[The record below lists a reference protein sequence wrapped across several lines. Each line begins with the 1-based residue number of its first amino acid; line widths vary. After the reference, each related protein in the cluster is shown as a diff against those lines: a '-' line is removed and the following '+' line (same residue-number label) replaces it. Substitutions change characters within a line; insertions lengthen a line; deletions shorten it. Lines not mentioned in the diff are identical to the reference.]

1 MAAPLYDYKG
11 YALIIKKF
19 LCKRHGYNERK
30 MYTHSYCQMCPAW
43 GGKTRGCCLDKI
55 SKALRG
61 KPKNKKKEN
70 TMEEF
75 LNSYIPYRR
84 PTMGMGLVFGST
96 MQKSE
101 RKSVKELVEA
111 EGGSIE
117 PEEKLNAKDEYE
129 ERKPVISVLFGFGIS
144 NWNDNNPNNPLAF
157 EEVEDILL
165 QEYSDE
171 GYSLLLDFF
180 NGTTRSSTLLGMNEI
195 SIAENISNICQMA
208 LPLIYLADKIRD
220 IKKLEDTLNW
230 LMKGKEAENEQ
241 KV

>member
-30 MYTHSYCQMCPAW
+30 IYTHSYCKMCPAW

-61 KPKNKKKEN
+61 KPKNNNKEN
-70 TMEEF
+70 TMEEL

-111 EGGSIE
+111 EGGCIE
-117 PEEKLNAKDEYE
+117 PEVKDEYLNN
-129 ERKPVISVLFGFGIS
+129 KTVINYLFDLGICE
-144 NWNDNNPNNPLAF
+144 WNAKNPSKMLSF
-157 EEVEDILL
+157 KEVESILL
-165 QEYSDE
+165 EEYEDD

-180 NGTTRSSTLLGMNEI
+180 NGAHCSSTLLGMNKI
-195 SIAENISNICQMA
+195 SIEENISNICQMA

-230 LMKGKEAENEQ
+230 LMKEMEK
-241 KV
+241 

>member
-1 MAAPLYDYKG
+1 
-11 YALIIKKF
+11 
-19 LCKRHGYNERK
+19 
-30 MYTHSYCQMCPAW
+30 
-43 GGKTRGCCLDKI
+43 
-55 SKALRG
+55 
-61 KPKNKKKEN
+61 
-70 TMEEF
+70 
-75 LNSYIPYRR
+75 
-84 PTMGMGLVFGST
+84 MGMGLVFGST

-230 LMKGKEAENEQ
+230 LMKEMEK
-241 KV
+241 

>member
-1 MAAPLYDYKG
+1 
-11 YALIIKKF
+11 
-19 LCKRHGYNERK
+19 
-30 MYTHSYCQMCPAW
+30 
-43 GGKTRGCCLDKI
+43 
-55 SKALRG
+55 
-61 KPKNKKKEN
+61 
-70 TMEEF
+70 
-75 LNSYIPYRR
+75 
-84 PTMGMGLVFGST
+84 MGMGLVFGST

-129 ERKPVISVLFGFGIS
+129 KRKPVISYLFEFGIC

-230 LMKGKEAENEQ
+230 LMKEMEK
-241 KV
+241 